1 MNKTT
6 FEHAWHRGEPHVRA
20 FLAAACRD
28 AAVVQD
34 LCQEV
39 AMAAWR
45 KRDQFEAGRDF
56 TAWIVGMARLALL
69 RQRRDLARSR
79 LILAPDLVDSL
90 AQTVVAEA
98 ETLDR
103 HRHLLA
109 ACREQ
114 LAPSAR
120 RLLALRLGENLPLAE
135 VATRLGR
142 SHGAVRTALCR
153 IRDWL
158 RSCIEAGLAGR
169 SPDVS
174 SVSHAVPEMPHASPG
189 EES

>member
-39 AMAAWR
+39 ALAAWR
-45 KRDQFEAGRDF
+45 KRGQFEAGRDF

-69 RQRRDLARSR
+69 RQRRDLA
-79 LILAPDLVDSL
+79 PDIVDSL

-142 SHGAVRTALCR
+142 SHGAVRTARCR
-153 IRDWL
+153 IRDRL

-169 SPDVS
+169 GPDVP
-174 SVSHAVPEMPHASPG
+174 SVSHPLQEMPHASPG
-189 EES
+189 EEV